1 MNGSYRLI
9 FAMPRART
17 RVRVVAR
24 ESSTTG
30 SVTVRSSLF
39 VGFEE
44 DSASSSSSDSCR
56 ARFMG
61 RLGVACT

>member
-44 DSASSSSSDSCR
+44 DSASSSSSDCR